1 MRVLAIDA
9 SLRNTGVAIV
19 DANNGK
25 PQSVYF
31 GTIHNKSAMR
41 PSSCLVCIRDRLA
54 ELIREHAPDCCAL
67 ESVIYVQSYKTAII
81 LGAARGAAILAAAE
95 KGLPVFEYPPKR
107 IKQSTVG
114 RGGARQESGRVHG
127 ARAAWSNRNAGCRR
141 RRRAGNRSYSPAHAR
156 GSGAWSSGR
165 NANMNLAD
173 GTTGAERRLAKTFG
187 TAARPNLHVRW
198 LGRTEFAHALALQEE
213 LAAKKREDASLEDQL
228 LLLEHEPVYTIGR
241 TPDRSS
247 LSATGRIRRG
257 ELGAAHLPHPVFS
270 INRGGQATYHGPGQ
284 LMGYPIIDLRRCG
297 QDLHKYLRWL
307 EQLLIDL
314 LAQYD
319 IAAQRRESLT
329 GVWVEN
335 RKIASIGV
343 GVRHWITMHG
353 FALNVGGDLS
363 PFDHIV
369 PCGINDVAITSME
382 KETKK
387 SFTVASVAPTL
398 EKLTLDSIVTLRVA
412 PETQVMNA

>member
-1 MRVLAIDA
+1 
-9 SLRNTGVAIV
+9 
-19 DANNGK
+19 
-25 PQSVYF
+25 
-31 GTIHNKSAMR
+31 
-41 PSSCLVCIRDRLA
+41 
-54 ELIREHAPDCCAL
+54 
-67 ESVIYVQSYKTAII
+67 
-81 LGAARGAAILAAAE
+81 
-95 KGLPVFEYPPKR
+95 
-107 IKQSTVG
+107 
-114 RGGARQESGRVHG
+114 
-127 ARAAWSNRNAGCRR
+127 
-141 RRRAGNRSYSPAHAR
+141 
-156 GSGAWSSGR
+156 
-165 NANMNLAD
+165 MNLAD
-173 GTTGAERRLAKTFG
+173 GTTGAVRRLAETFG
-187 TAARPNLHVRW
+187 TAPRPNLHVLW

-247 LSATGRIRRG
+247 L
-257 ELGAAHLPHPVFS
+257 LGSTHLPHPVFS

-314 LAQYD
+314 LARYD

-353 FALNVGGDLS
+353 FALNVCGDLS

-369 PCGINDVAITSME
+369 PCGINNVAITSME
-382 KETKK
+382 KETKT
-387 SFTVASVAPTL
+387 SVTVADLAPML
-398 EKLTLDSIVTLRVA
+398 EKLALDSIVSLRVA
-412 PETQVMNA
+412 PETQLVNAYRI

>member
-1 MRVLAIDA
+1 M
-9 SLRNTGVAIV
+9 
-19 DANNGK
+19 
-25 PQSVYF
+25 
-31 GTIHNKSAMR
+31 
-41 PSSCLVCIRDRLA
+41 
-54 ELIREHAPDCCAL
+54 
-67 ESVIYVQSYKTAII
+67 
-81 LGAARGAAILAAAE
+81 
-95 KGLPVFEYPPKR
+95 
-107 IKQSTVG
+107 
-114 RGGARQESGRVHG
+114 
-127 ARAAWSNRNAGCRR
+127 
-141 RRRAGNRSYSPAHAR
+141 
-156 GSGAWSSGR
+156 
-165 NANMNLAD
+165 
-173 GTTGAERRLAKTFG
+173 RRLAKTFG
-187 TAARPNLHVRW
+187 TTARPNLHVRW

-247 LSATGRIRRG
+247 L
-257 ELGAAHLPHPVFS
+257 LGSAHLPHPVFS

-314 LAQYD
+314 LARYD

-353 FALNVGGDLS
+353 FALNVCGDLS

-369 PCGINDVAITSME
+369 PCGINNVAITSME

-387 SFTVASVAPTL
+387 SFTVANVAPTL
-398 EKLTLDSIVTLRVA
+398 EKLALNSIVSLRVA

>member
-1 MRVLAIDA
+1 
-9 SLRNTGVAIV
+9 
-19 DANNGK
+19 
-25 PQSVYF
+25 
-31 GTIHNKSAMR
+31 
-41 PSSCLVCIRDRLA
+41 
-54 ELIREHAPDCCAL
+54 
-67 ESVIYVQSYKTAII
+67 
-81 LGAARGAAILAAAE
+81 
-95 KGLPVFEYPPKR
+95 
-107 IKQSTVG
+107 
-114 RGGARQESGRVHG
+114 
-127 ARAAWSNRNAGCRR
+127 
-141 RRRAGNRSYSPAHAR
+141 
-156 GSGAWSSGR
+156 
-165 NANMNLAD
+165 MNLAD
-173 GTTGAERRLAKTFG
+173 GTTGAVRRLAETLG
-187 TAARPNLHVRW
+187 TTPHPNLHVRW

-247 LSATGRIRRG
+247 L
-257 ELGAAHLPHPVFS
+257 LGSTHLPHPVFS

-284 LMGYPIIDLRRCG
+284 LMGYPIIDLRHCG

-314 LAQYD
+314 LARYD
-319 IAAQRRESLT
+319 IVSQRRELLT

-353 FALNVGGDLS
+353 FALNVCGDLS

-369 PCGINDVAITSME
+369 PCGINNVAITSME
-382 KETKK
+382 KETNK
-387 SFTVASVAPTL
+387 SFTVANIARAV
-398 EKLTLDSIVTLRVA
+398 EKLALDSIVSLRVA